1 MNEMYGVKW
10 SKLLF
15 ACPFVAL
22 IMTLLLST
30 SVYPESVRG
39 VTDATIKI
47 GGILDQTGPVAGDIT
62 VPITKAFRNYIRFV
76 NDNGGIFGRK
86 IKFIVED
93 DRYSIPVGV
102 AAFRKLVYK
111 DKIFALFGP
120 ASTGEAK
127 ALFGQIQKLKIP
139 NLTGAPDEVQVKPLK
154 RYIFMPFNVYHDHL
168 GVIFDYIINDLKQK
182 DLKVTFI
189 YFDAESGKVALASAR
204 KWAKFFNFHLDT
216 EVINMGALDAASQVM
231 SIKRKKPTHIVI
243 HHGAPGTI
251 ALLRDMKK
259 FNLGIPVYGTLITC
273 IEDTV
278 RMAGNSSK
286 NYIGAQIVSSWHE
299 DYPGINKMREVT
311 LKYHPGTE
319 TANRTKM
326 YTLGWLFA
334 SIFHEGIKRAGRD
347 LNGESLVEAWES
359 IQDMD
364 TGGVAGPVGFSPTD
378 HQGVHY
384 TKLFRAEPKSKTLI
398 PITGWR
404 KTPKID

>member
-1 MNEMYGVKW
+1 MNRIHRVKW
-10 SKLLF
+10 S
-15 ACPFVAL
+15 
-22 IMTLLLST
+22 ILLSACTLVVLVISLLVST
-30 SVYPESVRG
+30 SGYPEPVRG
-39 VTDATIKI
+39 VTDTTIKV

-62 VPITKAFRNYIRFV
+62 VPVTKAFRNYIRFV

-86 IKFIVED
+86 IKVIIED

-111 DKIFALFGP
+111 DEIFALFGP

-139 NLTGAPDEVQVKPLK
+139 NLTGAPDEAQVKPLK

-182 DLKVTFI
+182 GLKVTFV
-189 YFDAESGKVALASAR
+189 YFDAESGKITLASAR
-204 KWAKFFNFHLDT
+204 KWAKHFNFNLDT

-259 FNLGIPVYGTLITC
+259 FNLNIPVYGTLITC

-299 DYPGINKMREVT
+299 DLPGVNKMRKVT

-326 YTLGWLFA
+326 YTLGWLVA
-334 SIFHEGIKRAGRD
+334 SILHEGIKRAGRD
-347 LNGESLVEAWES
+347 LNSERLVEAWES
-359 IQDMD
+359 LRDMD
-364 TGGVAGPVGFSPTD
+364 TGGVAGPVSFSPTN
-378 HQGVHY
+378 HQGIHY
-384 TKLFRAEPKSKTLI
+384 TKLFRADPKSKALV
-398 PITGWR
+398 PITDWR
-404 KTPKID
+404 KSPQID